1 MFAEIEQEK
10 PKTVVYILSILAAA
24 EAKKTVIS
32 KRISQSAIVR
42 LDTDDPWD
50 TMKAQILVKIDQA
63 LHPSRIQYD
72 DYDIKFYITR
82 VLPKPGLSL
91 VSETDYE
98 VMMLKARKLKGSDP
112 EINIT
117 VTQTHSDGNKENEAA
132 IEELDQ
138 DATKKKSVRDD
149 ILWHP
154 ERMQLMHPPS
164 RPGRTLLPCPET
176 STRIGTFRICA
187 MSTSAQRKIASALE
201 PIALMDLMATI
212 SY

>member
-1 MFAEIEQEK
+1 M
-10 PKTVVYILSILAAA
+10 YILSILAAA

-32 KRISQSAIVR
+32 KHISQSAIVR

-72 DYDIKFYITR
+72 DYDIKFYITC

-138 DATKKKSVRDD
+138 DATKKSRCVMIFCGTQKECSLC
-149 ILWHP
+149 ILQVGQ
-154 ERMQLMHPPS
+154 E
-164 RPGRTLLPCPET
+164 GPCYPARKRQQE
-176 STRIGTFRICA
+176 
-187 MSTSAQRKIASALE
+187 SAHSGSAR
-201 PIALMDLMATI
+201 
-212 SY
+212 

>member
-1 MFAEIEQEK
+1 LFAEIEQEK

-82 VLPKPGLSL
+82 AFQNPACLSL
-91 VSETDYE
+91 
-98 VMMLKARKLKGSDP
+98 AKL
-112 EINIT
+112 T
-117 VTQTHSDGNKENEAA
+117 M
-132 IEELDQ
+132 
-138 DATKKKSVRDD
+138 R
-149 ILWHP
+149 
-154 ERMQLMHPPS
+154 
-164 RPGRTLLPCPET
+164 
-176 STRIGTFRICA
+176 
-187 MSTSAQRKIASALE
+187 
-201 PIALMDLMATI
+201 
-212 SY
+212 